1 MTAHAKLVVQDD
13 PAGLDKLLLAAG
25 KGVARYLENLAQV
38 KLGQPLNLWDGKDG
52 LGAVLEEHLQA
63 AGVPNK
69 RLSELLTPRRV
80 LQNVV
85 PKKRVWYTKA
95 ERNARRLKAT

>member
-1 MTAHAKLVVQDD
+1 MTAQAKLVVQND

-25 KGVARYLENLAQV
+25 KGIARYLEKMAQV

-69 RLSELLTPRRV
+69 RLSELLTPRLA
-80 LQNVV
+80 LQNVA
-85 PKKRVWYTKA
+85 PKK
-95 ERNARRLKAT
+95 RNARRLKAT

>member
-1 MTAHAKLVVQDD
+1 MTAQSKLAVQDD

-25 KGVARYLENLAQV
+25 KGIARYLENMAQV
-38 KLGQPLNLWDGKDG
+38 KLGQPLNLWDGADG

-69 RLSELLTPRRV
+69 RLSELLTPRLV
-80 LQNVV
+80 LQNAGVV
-85 PKKRVWYTKA
+85 PKKRNV
-95 ERNARRLKAT
+95 RRLKAT

>member
-1 MTAHAKLVVQDD
+1 MTAQAKPVVQDD

-25 KGVARYLENLAQV
+25 KGIARYLENMAQV

-69 RLSELLTPRRV
+69 RLSELLTPRLV
-80 LQNVV
+80 LQNAGVT
-85 PKKRVWYTKA
+85 PKKRNV
-95 ERNARRLKAT
+95 RRLKAT